1 MVVTVNT
8 SLFSTLL
15 YVIFPNVSPNKNVDV
30 LHRINN
36 ASAQLLRFISVISHT
51 YVLNPSSQLHIF
63 YFLLITKVNQ
73 A

>member
-8 SLFSTLL
+8 SLFSILL

-51 YVLNPSSQLHIF
+51 SVLNPSSQLHIF